1 MISERRTVSLP
12 IVSGCLRLTDLIA
25 VLGAGLIAY
34 QVYAPAQQALAA
46 DLCFVFVAIIGL
58 LCANG
63 FQLAHLYTHSTLRA
77 PLRRLG
83 RVLLAWALVL
93 LVFAAALFFTKTGEN
108 FSRGWVVCWFLVGA
122 SGLALNRIV
131 LSLLVRRWTRER
143 RLCRNLVVVGSGIEA
158 TRFVAMVDAA
168 HNAEVEIV
176 GLFDERLNDRRSIRA
191 DHGPPGNI
199 DELTEFCRR
208 VHVDQIVVAMPA
220 KAQTELPEIFH
231 RLRQLPVAVSLCP
244 DIKGLPLGNCSIGHV
259 GDLPVLNLAERPL
272 SDWKWVRKE
281 IGDRFLAAVILVLI
295 APLLAVVALAVKFD
309 SPGPVFFRQRRYG
322 YNNQMIEV
330 FKFRTMYTDQ
340 CDAAGENVVKRG
352 DSRVTRLGGF
362 LRKTSLDELPQIINV
377 LRGEMSIVGPRPHQ
391 AALKINNRYYDEIVA
406 EYAARHRV
414 RPGITGW
421 AQVNGW
427 RGEIDTVEK
436 AVKRVEHD
444 LYYIDNWS
452 VLLDI
457 KILLLT
463 VVAVLK
469 RENAY

>member
-12 IVSGCLRLTDLIA
+12 IVSGCLRLADLAA

-34 QVYAPAQQALAA
+34 RAYPPAQQALAA
-46 DLCFVFVAIIGL
+46 DMSLVFVAIIGL

-63 FQLAHLYTHSTLRA
+63 FQMAHIYTHSTLRS
-77 PLRRLG
+77 PLRRFG
-83 RVLLAWALVL
+83 RVLLAWSLVL

-108 FSRGWVVCWFLVGA
+108 FSRGWVVSWFLIGA
-122 SGLALNRIV
+122 AGLGVNRIV
-131 LSLLVRRWTRER
+131 LSALVRHWSRQR
-143 RLCRNLVVVGSGIEA
+143 RLCRNLVVVGAGDEA
-158 TRFVAMVDAA
+158 ERFIAMVGAA
-168 HNAEVEIV
+168 HNDDVEIV
-176 GLFDERLNDRRSIRA
+176 GVFDERFNDRRANDRRA
-191 DHGPPGNI
+191 IVAGRRLSGNI
-199 DELTEFCRR
+199 DDLTEFCRR
-208 VHVDQIVVAMPA
+208 VHVDRIVVAMPA
-220 KAQTELPEIFH
+220 TAERQLSEIFR

-244 DIKGLPLGNCSIGHV
+244 DIKGLSLANCSLGRV
-259 GDLPVLNLAERPL
+259 ADQPVLNVLDRPL

-281 IGDRFLAAVILVLI
+281 IEDRSLAAVILLLI
-295 APLLAVVALAVKFD
+295 APLLALIALAVKID

-330 FKFRTMYTDQ
+330 FKFRTMYHDQ
-340 CDAAGENVVKRG
+340 CDAAGEKVVRRG
-352 DSRVTRLGGF
+352 DSRVTRLGAF

-444 LYYIDNWS
+444 LYYID
-452 VLLDI
+452 I

-463 VVAVLK
+463 IFAVLK

>member
-12 IVSGCLRLTDLIA
+12 IVSGCLRLADLVA

-34 QVYAPAQQALAA
+34 RTYPPAQQALAA
-46 DLCFVFVAIIGL
+46 DLCLVFVAIIGL

-63 FQLAHLYTHSTLRA
+63 FQLANLYSHPTLRL
-77 PLRRLG
+77 PLRRFG
-83 RVLLAWALVL
+83 RALLAWSLVL

-108 FSRGWVVCWFLVGA
+108 FSRGWVVCWFLIGA
-122 SGLALNRIV
+122 AGLAVNRTA
-131 LSLLVRRWTRER
+131 LSALVCRWTRQR
-143 RLCRNLVVVGSGIEA
+143 RLCRNLVVVGAGREA
-158 TRFVAMVDAA
+158 EHFIAMVEAA
-168 HNAEVEIV
+168 HSADVEIV
-176 GLFDERLNDRRSIRA
+176 GVFDERFSDRRAVVAGRGLS
-191 DHGPPGNI
+191 GNI
-199 DELTEFCRR
+199 DDLTEFCRR

-220 KAQTELPEIFH
+220 TAESQLADIFQ

-244 DIKGLPLGNCSIGHV
+244 DIKGLPLANCSLGRV
-259 GDLPVLNLAERPL
+259 ADQPVLNVLDRPL

-281 IGDRFLAAVILVLI
+281 IEDRFLAAIILVLI
-295 APLLAVVALAVKFD
+295 APLLALVALAVKID

-330 FKFRTMYTDQ
+330 FKFRTMYHDQ
-340 CDAAGENVVKRG
+340 CDAAGEKVVRRG

-444 LYYIDNWS
+444 LYYIENWS

-463 VVAVLK
+463 IVAVLK

>member
-12 IVSGCLRLTDLIA
+12 IVSGCLRLADLVA

-34 QVYAPAQQALAA
+34 RAYPPAQQALAA
-46 DLCFVFVAIIGL
+46 DLSLVFVVIIGL

-63 FQLAHLYTHSTLRA
+63 FQLAHLYTHPTLRS
-77 PLRRLG
+77 PLRRFG
-83 RVLLAWALVL
+83 RALLAWSVVL
-93 LVFAAALFFTKTGEN
+93 LLFAAALFFTKTGEN
-108 FSRGWVVCWFLVGA
+108 FSRGWVVSWFLIGA
-122 SGLALNRIV
+122 AGLGLNRIA
-131 LSLLVRRWTRER
+131 LSALVGLWTRDR
-143 RLCRNLVVVGSGIEA
+143 RLCRNLVVVGAGAEA
-158 TRFVAMVDAA
+158 ARFIAMVEAS
-168 HNAEVEIV
+168 HNEEVEIV
-176 GLFDERLNDRRSIRA
+176 GVFDERLNHRRAVVAGRRLS
-191 DHGPPGNI
+191 GNI
-199 DELTEFCRR
+199 DDLTEFCRQ

-220 KAQTELPEIFH
+220 AAESQLAAIFG

-244 DIKGLPLGNCSIGHV
+244 DIKGLPLENCSLGRV
-259 GDLPVLNLAERPL
+259 ADQPVLNLLDRPL

-281 IGDRFLAAVILVLI
+281 IEDRFLAAIILLLI
-295 APLLAVVALAVKFD
+295 APLLGAVALAVKID

-330 FKFRTMYTDQ
+330 FKFRTMYHDQ
-340 CDAAGENVVKRG
+340 CDAAGEKVVKRG

-391 AALKINNRYYDEIVA
+391 AALKIDNRYYDEIVA

-452 VLLDI
+452 VLLDF

>member
-12 IVSGCLRLTDLIA
+12 IVSGCLRLADLVA

-34 QVYAPAQQALAA
+34 RAYPPAQQALAA
-46 DLCFVFVAIIGL
+46 DLSLVFVVIIGL

-63 FQLAHLYTHSTLRA
+63 FQLAHLYTHPTLRS
-77 PLRRLG
+77 PLRRFG
-83 RVLLAWALVL
+83 RALLAWSVVL
-93 LVFAAALFFTKTGEN
+93 LLFAAALFFTKTGEN
-108 FSRGWVVCWFLVGA
+108 FSRGWVVSWFLIGAAGLGLTRIALSALVG
-122 SGLALNRIV
+122 L
-131 LSLLVRRWTRER
+131 WTRDR
-143 RLCRNLVVVGSGIEA
+143 RLCRNLVVVGAGAEA
-158 TRFVAMVDAA
+158 ARFIAMVEAS
-168 HNAEVEIV
+168 HNEEVEIV
-176 GLFDERLNDRRSIRA
+176 GVFDERLNHRRAVVAGRRLS
-191 DHGPPGNI
+191 GNI
-199 DELTEFCRR
+199 DDLTEFCRQ

-220 KAQTELPEIFH
+220 AAESQLAAIFG

-244 DIKGLPLGNCSIGHV
+244 DIKGLPLENCSLGRV
-259 GDLPVLNLAERPL
+259 ADQPVLNLLDRPL

-281 IGDRFLAAVILVLI
+281 IEDRFLAAIILLLI
-295 APLLAVVALAVKFD
+295 APLLGAVALAVKID

-330 FKFRTMYTDQ
+330 FKFRTMYHDQ
-340 CDAAGENVVKRG
+340 CDAAGEKVVKRG

-391 AALKINNRYYDEIVA
+391 AALKIDNRYYDEIVA

-452 VLLDI
+452 VLLDF

>member
-1 MISERRTVSLP
+1 
-12 IVSGCLRLTDLIA
+12 
-25 VLGAGLIAY
+25 
-34 QVYAPAQQALAA
+34 
-46 DLCFVFVAIIGL
+46 
-58 LCANG
+58 
-63 FQLAHLYTHSTLRA
+63 
-77 PLRRLG
+77 
-83 RVLLAWALVL
+83 
-93 LVFAAALFFTKTGEN
+93 LFFTKTGEN
-108 FSRGWVVCWFLVGA
+108 FSRGWVICWFLI
-122 SGLALNRIV
+122 GLAGLAVNRV
-131 LSLLVRRWTRER
+131 ALSALVRHWTRQR
-143 RLCRNLVVVGSGIEA
+143 RLCRNLVVVGAGYEA
-158 TRFVAMVDAA
+158 EHFIAMVEAS
-168 HNAEVEIV
+168 HNADVEIV
-176 GLFDERLNDRRSIRA
+176 GVFDERFSDRRRVVA
-191 DHGPPGNI
+191 GRGLAGNI
-199 DELTEFCRR
+199 DDLTEFCRQ

-220 KAQTELPEIFH
+220 QAETELAEIFR

-244 DIKGLPLGNCSIGHV
+244 DLKGLPLGNCSIGRV
-259 GDLPVLNLAERPL
+259 ADQPVLNLVEHPL

-281 IGDRFLAAVILVLI
+281 IEDRFLAAAILVLI
-295 APLLAVVALAVKFD
+295 SPLLALVALAVKLD

-463 VVAVLK
+463 IVAVLK